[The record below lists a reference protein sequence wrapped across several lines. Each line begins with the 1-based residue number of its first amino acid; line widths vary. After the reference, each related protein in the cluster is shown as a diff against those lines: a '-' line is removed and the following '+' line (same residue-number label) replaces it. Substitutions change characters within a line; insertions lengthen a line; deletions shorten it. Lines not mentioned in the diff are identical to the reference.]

1 MKRIKKR
8 RAFELCWNERRALA
22 VVDSPF
28 AVGLKYAFHD
38 AESSRL
44 VLVIDLMMGGDLK
57 YWLSQHK
64 CFGFEAIDA
73 ANVIRVESVARPG
86 LCLQGHAAENMLVDE
101 HGSGTGCRILG
112 LACRVHSELKGAS
125 GTPGY
130 MAPEMLRR
138 EVYDHRVDYFSLG
151 CMVVEF
157 VVGVCPF
164 RTRDAAHWGGRKKK
178 KKKKKQDTEDRALRK
193 QAKKEDRRNQNFRIA
208 QKQGTLH
215 AIEGVDPT
223 QDFHTGQHGARRARD
238 GAGLDPGRLEGG
250 SRSRGEGVLQGP
262 VAQGPVEATRF

>member
-1 MKRIKKR
+1 
-8 RAFELCWNERRALA
+8 
-22 VVDSPF
+22 
-28 AVGLKYAFHD
+28 
-38 AESSRL
+38 
-44 VLVIDLMMGGDLK
+44 MGGDLK

-64 CFGFEAIDA
+64 CFGFEASRYYA
-73 ANVIRVESVARPG
+73 ARTLLG
-86 LCLQGHAAENMLVDE
+86 LKALHDRDFVYRDVKPENMLVDE
-101 HGSGTGCRILG
+101 HGRVRLSDLG

-178 KKKKKQDTEDRALRK
+178 KKKKKEGVDRALLK
-193 QAKKEDRRNQNFRIA
+193 QAKKEDARA
-208 QKQGTLH
+208 SV
-215 AIEGVDPT
+215 GVEIRPPSALDSLA
-223 QDFHTGQHGARRARD
+223 DFHTGEHGAGGPGD

-250 SRSRGEGVLQGP
+250 SRSRREGVLQGLVAYCVEINAP
-262 VAQGPVEATRF
+262 SSRCSCGDVASMAWGFRDSISTQVAQGPLETTRFPGRQRYTRSRVLRRLGFR